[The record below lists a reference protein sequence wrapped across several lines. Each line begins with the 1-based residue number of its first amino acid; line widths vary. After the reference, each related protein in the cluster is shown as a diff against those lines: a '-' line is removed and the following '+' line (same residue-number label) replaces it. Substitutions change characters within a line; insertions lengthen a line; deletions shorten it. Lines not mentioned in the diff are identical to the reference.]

1 MGNRKATGMPS
12 VQVEGRKITLADFPI
27 VAYSLNC
34 GHVGRERA
42 IRAGDTLFCDT
53 CQDTKRVATIISR

>member
-1 MGNRKATGMPS
+1 MANRKDNGIPS
-12 VQVEGRKITLADFPI
+12 VRVEGRKVTLADFPI

-53 CQDTKRVATIISR
+53 CQDTKRVATIISQ

>member
-1 MGNRKATGMPS
+1 MANRKGNAIPS
-12 VQVEGRKITLADFPI
+12 VRVDGKRFTLADFPL
-27 VAYSLNC
+27 VAYSLAC

-53 CQDTKRVATIISR
+53 CQDTKRVATIISQ